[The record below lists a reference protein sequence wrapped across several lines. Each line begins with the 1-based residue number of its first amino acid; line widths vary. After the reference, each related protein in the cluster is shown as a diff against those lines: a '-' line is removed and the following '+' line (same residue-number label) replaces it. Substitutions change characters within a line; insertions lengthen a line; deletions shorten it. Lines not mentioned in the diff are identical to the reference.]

1 MTREDSAF
9 DGGEL
14 NYRYWPDYDAG
25 ELDELLPVPPGLL
38 SRCLLT
44 FGPFASATSTPT
56 QSRTAHGDRGG
67 GRARGGEGDSVGGC
81 GHSGGRGTG
90 RNGGGSGGGGGGH
103 DDDAVVGL
111 GTTDA
116 GDVDDHDSAA
126 GFDMHPDGDDC
137 MDDGAGADS
146 DLDALKSAVCRNP
159 HQWCATLLHQ
169 QGAATAFQR
178 VRAEVKTLAS
188 IASSSPTGATAV
200 AGWIALVKDCPPP
213 PPGGTYAQWLSAI
226 ETACVTKLGSF
237 ALSSTDAGFDAEVKN
252 LCSALGDLRA
262 HANAFHQ
269 PTGRARQHHSRNC

>member
-44 FGPFASATSTPT
+44 FGPFASATSTTT
-56 QSRTAHGDRGG
+56 QSRTTHGDSGGVHGRSGGGDSGG
-67 GRARGGEGDSVGGC
+67 GRGRSV
-81 GHSGGRGTG
+81 GRGTG
-90 RNGGGSGGGGGGH
+90 RNGGGGGGH
-103 DDDAVVGL
+103 DDDALVGL
-111 GTTDA
+111 GPTDD
-116 GDVDDHDSAA
+116 GDVGDHDSAA
-126 GFDMHPDGDDC
+126 GFGMHPDGDDC
-137 MDDGAGADS
+137 MGDGAGADS
-146 DLDALKSAVCRNP
+146 DLEALKSAVHRNP

-178 VRAEVKTLAS
+178 VRAEAKTLAS
-188 IASSSPTGATAV
+188 IASSSPTGATTV
-200 AGWIALVKDCPPP
+200 ASWIALVKDCPSP
-213 PPGGTYAQWLSAI
+213 PPGGTYAQWLAAI
-226 ETACVTKLGSF
+226 EAACVTRLGTF
-237 ALSSTDAGFDAEVKN
+237 AWSLTDAGFDAEVTH
-252 LCSALGDLRA
+252 LCSALADVRA